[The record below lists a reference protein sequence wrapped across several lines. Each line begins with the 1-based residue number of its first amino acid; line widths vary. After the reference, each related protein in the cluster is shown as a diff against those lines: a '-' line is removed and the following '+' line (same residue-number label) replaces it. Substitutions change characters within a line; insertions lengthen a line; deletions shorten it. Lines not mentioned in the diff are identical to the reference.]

1 MPRKKGESQT
11 YLCQSC
17 GEDFPQWYGRCPS
30 CGEWNSLTAY
40 RAPGPGPGAG
50 HRAARGGAPDRGLG
64 IPGRPRRQS
73 ALTPGQAASWAAGAD
88 GALEEAEVQLLGEVR
103 TDGPERIRSGIGEFD
118 RVLGGG
124 IVPGSVVLVGGDP
137 GVGKSTLL
145 LQVASHLVRAGRG
158 VLYVSGEESAA
169 QIRLRAQ
176 RLGVTA
182 ALPVLAEADLERIL
196 AAAAHGVYRARRTA
210 QASPGAR
217 VEARDHDEAE
227 GRSQSEPLD
236 AKAIDSRLRA
246 EPLDARGADQGPRA
260 EPLDTEETPRPVEV
274 LVVDSIQATFLRD
287 LPSTPGSVLQ
297 VREGALALTRTAKTR
312 RVAVLLVG
320 HVTKEGH
327 IAGPRTL
334 EHIVDAV
341 LTMEGDPFQAH
352 RILRSVKNRFGSV
365 HEIGVF
371 DMRENGL
378 EEVAN
383 PSQLFLGEDAG
394 RATGSVVVAGMEGT
408 RSLLMEVQA
417 LVHPTRYGIPQRIA
431 TGFDVRRLAILL
443 AVLIKRGGL
452 DVTASDVF
460 VNVAGGLR
468 VDEPAVDL
476 GMLLAIAS
484 SLRDRPLGDDLAV
497 FGEIGLGGEV
507 RRAANPERRIA
518 EAARLGFKRIMVP
531 AATARDLH
539 GRRWQAPAESR
550 LLPVAT
556 LRDALRLALG
566 APPARARSAGLG
578 DVESPG
584 GCAPIGGDEVA
595 SDDRA
600 R

>member
-1 MPRKKGESQT
+1 MPRKKGDSQT

-40 RAPGPGPGAG
+40 HAPSTGPGAG

-73 ALTPGQAASWAAGAD
+73 ALTPGQAASWALGAD
-88 GALEEAEVQLLGEVR
+88 GPLEGAEVQLLGEVR
-103 TDGPERIRSGIGEFD
+103 VDGPERIRSGIEEFD

-137 GVGKSTLL
+137 GIGKSTLL

-158 VLYVSGEESAA
+158 VLYVSGEESAG

-196 AAAAHGVYRARRTA
+196 AATANGVYRTR
-210 QASPGAR
+210 PG
-217 VEARDHDEAE
+217 EAA
-227 GRSQSEPLD
+227 GR
-236 AKAIDSRLRA
+236 AA
-246 EPLDARGADQGPRA
+246 GAGD
-260 EPLDTEETPRPVEV
+260 LDTEETPRPVEV
-274 LVVDSIQATFLRD
+274 LVVDSIQATFLSD

-312 RVAVLLVG
+312 RMAVLLVG
-320 HVTKEGH
+320 HVTKEGN

-341 LTMEGDPFQAH
+341 LTMEGDPFQAY

-371 DMRENGL
+371 DMRESGL

-394 RATGSVVVAGMEGT
+394 RATGSVVVAGIEGT

-468 VDEPAVDL
+468 IDEPGVDL

-507 RRAANPERRIA
+507 RRAGNPERRIA
-518 EAARLGFKRIMVP
+518 EAARLGFRRIMIP
-531 AATARDLH
+531 AATARDLA
-539 GRRWQAPAESR
+539 GRAWKAPEGSR

-556 LRDALRLALG
+556 LRDALQSVLG
-566 APPARARSAGLG
+566 ETAHGERSGVRA
-578 DVESPG
+578 
-584 GCAPIGGDEVA
+584 
-595 SDDRA
+595 
-600 R
+600 

>member
-1 MPRKKGESQT
+1 MTMPRKKGDSPT

-17 GEDFPQWYGRCPS
+17 GEDFPKWFGRCPS

-40 RAPGPGPGAG
+40 RAPSPGPGPG

-64 IPGRPRRQS
+64 IPGRPRRPS
-73 ALTPGQAASWAAGAD
+73 ALTPGQTASWVAGAE
-88 GALEEAEVQLLGEVR
+88 GLAGEAEVQLLGEVH

-145 LQVASHLVRAGRG
+145 LQVASQLVRAGRG
-158 VLYVSGEESAA
+158 VLYVSGEESAG

-176 RLGVTA
+176 RLGVTGG
-182 ALPVLAEADLERIL
+182 LPVLAEADLERIL
-196 AAAAHGVYRARRTA
+196 AATGNGVYRARN
-210 QASPGAR
+210 ASGPNGAL
-217 VEARDHDEAE
+217 E
-227 GRSQSEPLD
+227 
-236 AKAIDSRLRA
+236 
-246 EPLDARGADQGPRA
+246 
-260 EPLDTEETPRPVEV
+260 TEEKPGPVEI
-274 LVVDSIQATFLRD
+274 LIVDSIQATFLPD

-312 RVAVLLVG
+312 RMAVLLVG

-371 DMRENGL
+371 DMREGGL

-394 RATGSVVVAGMEGT
+394 RATGSVVVAGIEGT

-443 AVLIKRGGL
+443 AVLVKRGGL

-468 VDEPAVDL
+468 IDEPGVDL

-484 SLRDRPLGDDLAV
+484 SLRDQALGDDLAA

-507 RRAANPERRIA
+507 RRAGNPERRIA
-518 EAARLGFKRIMVP
+518 EAARLGFRRIMVP
-531 AATARDLH
+531 AATARDLEAR
-539 GRRWQAPAESR
+539 GWKAPEGSR

-556 LRDALRLALG
+556 LHDALRLALG
-566 APPARARSAGLG
+566 DAARAGRRSAATPRDAVARGARAAVFG
-578 DVESPG
+578 DTEPPG
-584 GCAPIGGDEVA
+584 GHPPIEGDEGVE
-595 SDDRA
+595 R
-600 R
+600 